1 MDDAL
6 RRLVAFVAG
15 VATEGQQAEGIFDFE
30 IGSRFPIAGIVD
42 GGSVEVIDQTDG
54 VRLIGALP
62 ELRHADGIVELHLLD
77 DEFTGLDHAANARFD
92 GRVSGRNIDLNDHA
106 TGVTHIYCL

>member
-15 VATEGQQAEGIFDFE
+15 VTVEGHQAEGVFDFE
-30 IGSRFPIAGIVD
+30 IGSRFPIAGVVD
-42 GGSVEVIDQTDG
+42 GGTVEVIDQTDG
-54 VRLIGALP
+54 VRLVGVLP
-62 ELRHADGIVELHLLD
+62 ELRHDRGTLELHLLD
-77 DEFTGLDHAANARFD
+77 DEFTGLDHAAGARFD